1 MFETAVI
8 VPIYNRAKYL
18 DRCLR
23 SLLAQK
29 NYKNYEVI
37 CINDG
42 STDET
47 SKVLEQYSNQVKI
60 LVNDRN
66 MGLPFSLNKGI
77 RFSKSQFIVRVD
89 SDDFVSNNFLE
100 YLTFAMRA
108 NSSFNAIACDYET
121 ISSTYPAQIYNC
133 AEKPIACGIMFK
145 RDVLFD
151 LGLYNEDFL
160 MHEDLELMQRF
171 TKEYRVERLPIP
183 LYRYRMHKGN
193 MTNDTVQSEH
203 FISLLKNKEQSI

>member
-8 VPIYNRAKYL
+8 VPTYNRAKYL

-47 SKVLEQYSNQVKI
+47 NKVLEQYSDQVDI
-60 LVNDRN
+60 LINERN

-89 SDDFVSNNFLE
+89 SDDYVSNNFLE
-100 YLTFAMRA
+100 YLTFAMKA
-108 NSSFNAIACDYET
+108 NPTFNAIACDYEVIT
-121 ISSTYPAQIYNC
+121 STDPAQIYNC
-133 AEKPIACGIMFK
+133 AEKPIACGIMFR

-151 LGLYNEDFL
+151 LGLYNENFL

-171 TKEYRVERLPIP
+171 SKEYRIERLPIP
-183 LYRYRMHKGN
+183 LYRYRMHDEN
-193 MTNDTVQSEH
+193 MTNNKAQSKH
-203 FISLLKNKEQSI
+203 YISMLKNKEQSR

>member
-8 VPIYNRAKYL
+8 VPTYNRAKYL

-23 SLLAQK
+23 SLLTQK

-47 SKVLEQYSNQVKI
+47 SKVLEQYSNQVNI
-60 LVNDRN
+60 LINERN

-89 SDDFVSNNFLE
+89 SDDFVSNNF
-100 YLTFAMRA
+100 FA
-108 NSSFNAIACDYET
+108 S
-121 ISSTYPAQIYNC
+121 IYIFC
-133 AEKPIACGIMFK
+133 
-145 RDVLFD
+145 
-151 LGLYNEDFL
+151 
-160 MHEDLELMQRF
+160 
-171 TKEYRVERLPIP
+171 
-183 LYRYRMHKGN
+183 
-193 MTNDTVQSEH
+193 
-203 FISLLKNKEQSI
+203 

>member
-8 VPIYNRAKYL
+8 VPTYNRAKYL

-23 SLLAQK
+23 SLLTQK
-29 NYKNYEVI
+29 NYENYQVI

-47 SKVLEQYSNQVKI
+47 SKVLEQYSNEVNI
-60 LVNDRN
+60 LTNEKN

-89 SDDFVSNNFLE
+89 SDDFVSNYFLE
-100 YLTFAMRA
+100 FLTFAMKA
-108 NSSFNAIACDYET
+108 NSTFNAIACDYEIIT
-121 ISSTYPAQIYNC
+121 STDSARIYNC

-151 LGLYNEDFL
+151 LGLYNENFL
-160 MHEDLELMQRF
+160 MHEDLEFMQRF

-183 LYRYRMHKGN
+183 LYRYRMHEDN
-193 MTNDTVQSEH
+193 MTNNKAQSKH
-203 FISLLKNKEQSI
+203 YISMLNNMEQLK